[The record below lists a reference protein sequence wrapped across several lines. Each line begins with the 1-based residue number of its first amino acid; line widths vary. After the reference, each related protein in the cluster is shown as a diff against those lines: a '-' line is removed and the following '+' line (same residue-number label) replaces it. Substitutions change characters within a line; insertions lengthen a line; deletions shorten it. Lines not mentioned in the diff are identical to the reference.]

1 MIQKIS
7 QPVEKIKNQYEA
19 VVIGSGY
26 GGGIAASRLS
36 RAGVEVCLL
45 ERGREIRPGEFPNRE
60 ISAVEEVQAN
70 YEDKH
75 IGSKSGLFDFHFNK
89 DINVLVGCG
98 LGGTSLINA
107 NVSLR
112 AVPEVFQDP
121 AWPQI
126 IRKEAGQHGMDPY
139 YSRAEEMLRPNILPN
154 KYRNLAKYEALKTS
168 ASFLKKE
175 FYPTPINV
183 TFESKVNHV
192 GVAQE
197 ACTNCGDCVTGCNVS
212 SKNTTLMNYLPDAV
226 NFGAQIFTEVKVSY
240 IEKKRILGW
249 FILLRSE
256 WIGKNSAKTN
266 CSFVPKRLFSPRV
279 LWVLRRFCFAP
290 KKRD

>member
-7 QPVEKIKNQYEA
+7 QPIEKIKSQYKA

-36 RAGVEVCLL
+36 RAGIEVCLL
-45 ERGREIRPGEFPNRE
+45 ERGREIRPGEFPNKE
-60 ISAVEEVQAN
+60 ISAFEEVQAN

-121 AWPQI
+121 VWPQI
-126 IRKEAGQHGMDPY
+126 IRKEASQHG
-139 YSRAEEMLRPNILPN
+139 I
-154 KYRNLAKYEALKTS
+154 
-168 ASFLKKE
+168 
-175 FYPTPINV
+175 
-183 TFESKVNHV
+183 
-192 GVAQE
+192 
-197 ACTNCGDCVTGCNVS
+197 
-212 SKNTTLMNYLPDAV
+212 
-226 NFGAQIFTEVKVSY
+226 
-240 IEKKRILGW
+240 
-249 FILLRSE
+249 
-256 WIGKNSAKTN
+256 
-266 CSFVPKRLFSPRV
+266 
-279 LWVLRRFCFAP
+279 
-290 KKRD
+290 